1 MHDSPSR
8 GQAMSDGLSPGQQ
21 APVQR
26 SNGQTFFGNN
36 TSAAQM
42 QHHQRSAYQMSSS
55 LSDFAVQPGI
65 AGSLEGDN
73 VDVGGAIS
81 GSHYFPG
88 GPQSYSENTYA
99 GVPTTLT
106 EPDFAYALQRPGVVP
121 MGESVSS
128 SVEMS
133 SHSKQQQHRGTGS
146 SYGSSRNHVQQQQQR
161 TNNRNSLGALTSR
174 SYGDMDHGGG
184 DPRRHSQNIGL
195 GQMSYNSQGSYGGQ
209 YDTGVGSVASHSS
222 SGLARAFGEEP
233 PYRPQDLSS
242 SVQSGGD
249 FQNQHVAYGNAQAY
263 LQQQHA
269 ALQQQQA
276 LLVQQQAALA
286 LQQQQL
292 QAYGANPN
300 VIPSGSGTMNLT
312 GVDQYGQIGG
322 GGQGGYYY
330 VSSADGTPMLLQNQG
345 GRQQQQHQQP
355 GMPNSYGQQNNLRYP
370 NDHGNSNG
378 QGFYPASS
386 NGNYQGG
393 MSM

>member
-8 GQAMSDGLSPGQQ
+8 GQAASDGLSPGQQ
-21 APVQR
+21 AHAQR
-26 SNGQTFFGNN
+26 NNGQALFGNS
-36 TSAAQM
+36 TLAAQM
-42 QHHQRSAYQMSSS
+42 QQQQRSAYQISSS

-65 AGSLEGDN
+65 VGSRTGDN
-73 VDVGGAIS
+73 ASVGGSIS

-88 GPQSYSENTYA
+88 GPQSYSDNTYSSA
-99 GVPTTLT
+99 PT

-121 MGESVSS
+121 MGESISS
-128 SVEMS
+128 SIDMS

-146 SYGSSRNHVQQQQQR
+146 SYGSNRNHVQLQQQR
-161 TNNRNSLGALTSR
+161 TSNRNNLGALTSR
-174 SYGDMDHGGG
+174 SYGDIDHGGG
-184 DPRRHSQNIGL
+184 DPRRQSLNRGF
-195 GQMSYNSQGSYGGQ
+195 GQGSYNSQGSYGGQ
-209 YDTGVGSVASHSS
+209 YGMGLGSVTSQSS
-222 SGLARAFGEEP
+222 TGLAHAFGEEP
-233 PYRPQDLSS
+233 PYHPQDLPS

-276 LLVQQQAALA
+276 ILAQQQTALA

-292 QAYGANPN
+292 QAYSVNPN
-300 VIPSGSGTMNLT
+300 VIPSASGAMNLT

-330 VSSADGTPMLLQNQG
+330 VSAADGTPMLLQNQG
-345 GRQQQQHQQP
+345 GRQRQQQQQQL
-355 GMPNSYGQQNNLRYP
+355 GMPNSYGQRNNHGYP
-370 NDHGNSNG
+370 NDRGNSNG

-386 NGNYQGG
+386 SGNYQGG